1 MEERAVWP
9 VEEIAGTLRRT
20 NDRLRDLVGQTM
32 TRMLDGSAD
41 RESMEEA
48 YAALR
53 GETGAAAGVDAL
65 RRALAADGM
74 DAATISHIEALYMNA
89 LMGV

>member
-1 MEERAVWP
+1 MEDRIVPAA
-9 VEEIAGTLRRT
+9 EEIAVTLRRT
-20 NDRLRDLVGQTM
+20 NDRLRELVGQTM
-32 TRMLDGSAD
+32 TRVLDGSAD

-53 GETGAAAGVDAL
+53 GEIGAAAGVDAL

-74 DAATISHIEALYMNA
+74 DTPTISHIEALYMNA